1 MTLCGAQKS
10 ARELTLGH
18 CRSQI
23 VVAPPRGL
31 WEWPIFVAKP
41 HRGLSKVRNILRNA
55 VSFAL
60 LSFISLAGFA
70 AEKPKV
76 QIMPEDQVKTGMHG
90 VAYTVFE
97 GVTPEPMEVE
107 ILGVLRNMA
116 GPKSDVILA
125 RLHGKKVE
133 YFGVVAGMSGSP
145 VYIDGKLIGAIAYRI
160 GEFSKEPIA
169 GITPAGSMLEID
181 AMDKTPAPEEA
192 RALAGDR
199 QATART
205 SGPGLATSPN
215 QQDPGYANLLKP
227 IETPLVFTGFSENTL
242 RLFSKDFASVGV
254 VPVMGA
260 GSVSND
266 KQPEPLVPGSAVS
279 AILVR
284 GDMNIAGT
292 CTVTYLDDTHLLACG
307 HPLLQS
313 GSVNMPMTK
322 ATVLATLPSAQN
334 SFKIVNA
341 TEPVGAFMQDRRAGL
356 MGRFDRE
363 PHMIPVT
370 LTFNGVSHPKQF
382 HYEVLNNAK
391 VTPAAMMATV
401 FNAIQGMNEYGED
414 TTYRLRGDIDV
425 LGYPKLRV
433 QNMYAPLDGSTPTAY
448 SIALSIGEH
457 FSRIFENPYATPK
470 IEGVELNFDLVPD
483 RRSARLETARTD
495 ITEAR
500 PGDEIT
506 IETLLRPYRGESIL
520 RQIPVKIPTSTPR
533 GTLRILVSDGDTL
546 DKMRRVSGA
555 MSRRLDLGSTIAL
568 LNKEHTNS
576 ELYVSLL
583 EASPQAM
590 VDDKVMPTLPLS
602 VMNVM
607 DGMRGTQD
615 MIVVGESAVDEAS
628 TPVDYVVT
636 GSQIITLT
644 IK

>member
-1 MTLCGAQKS
+1 
-10 ARELTLGH
+10 
-18 CRSQI
+18 
-23 VVAPPRGL
+23 
-31 WEWPIFVAKP
+31 
-41 HRGLSKVRNILRNA
+41 
-55 VSFAL
+55 
-60 LSFISLAGFA
+60 
-70 AEKPKV
+70 
-76 QIMPEDQVKTGMHG
+76 MPEDQVKAGMHG

-97 GVTPEPMEVE
+97 GVTPEPMDVE

-145 VYIDGKLIGAIAYRI
+145 VYIDGKLVGAIAYRI

-192 RALAGDR
+192 RGLREEKQSA
-199 QATART
+199 ART
-205 SGPGLATSPN
+205 SGPGLAAAPD
-215 QQDPGYANLLKP
+215 QPDPGYANLLKP
-227 IETPLVFTGFSENTL
+227 IDTPLVFTGFSENTL
-242 RLFSKDFASVGV
+242 RLFSKDFAAVGI

-313 GSVNMPMTK
+313 GSVDMPMTK
-322 ATVLATLPSAQN
+322 ATVLATLPSAEN
-334 SFKIVNA
+334 SFKIVNT
-341 TEPVGAFMQDRRAGL
+341 TEPVGAFVQDRRAGIL
-356 MGRFDRE
+356 GRFDRE

-370 LTFNGVSHPKQF
+370 LTFHGVSHPKQF

-391 VTPAAMMATV
+391 VTPGAMMATV
-401 FNAIQGMNEYGED
+401 FNALQGMNEYGED

-433 QNMYAPLDGSTPTAY
+433 KNMYAPLDGSTPTAY
-448 SIALSIGEH
+448 AIALAIGEH

-495 ITEAR
+495 VTEAR

-520 RQIPVKIPTSTPR
+520 RQIPVRIPTSTPK

-546 DKMRRVSGA
+546 DKTRRVSGP

-583 EASPQAM
+583 AANPQAM

>member
-1 MTLCGAQKS
+1 ML
-10 ARELTLGH
+10 
-18 CRSQI
+18 RS
-23 VVAPPRGL
+23 
-31 WEWPIFVAKP
+31 
-41 HRGLSKVRNILRNA
+41 A
-55 VSFAL
+55 VSL
-60 LSFISLAGFA
+60 LLVCLTSLAGLA
-70 AEKPKV
+70 AEKPTV
-76 QIMPEDQVKTGMHG
+76 QIMPEEQVKAGMHG

-97 GVTPEPMEVE
+97 GVTPEPMDVE

-145 VYIDGKLIGAIAYRI
+145 VYIDGKLVGAIAFRI

-181 AMDKTPAPEEA
+181 AMDKTPATDMAQGAGKREA
-192 RALAGDR
+192 SP
-199 QATART
+199 TA
-205 SGPGLATSPN
+205 GPGLATAPN
-215 QQDPGYANLLKP
+215 QQDAGYANLLKP

-292 CTVTYLDDTHLLACG
+292 CTVTYVDETHLLACG

-313 GSVNMPMTK
+313 GSIDMPMTK
-322 ATVLATLPSAQN
+322 ATVLATLPSPEN
-334 SFKIVNA
+334 SFKIVNS
-341 TEPVGAFMQDRRAGL
+341 TEAVGAFVQDRRAGI
-356 MGRFDRE
+356 MGRFDRAA
-363 PHMIPVT
+363 HMIPVT
-370 LTFNGVSHPKQF
+370 LTFRGVSHPKQF

-391 VTPAAMMATV
+391 ITPAAMKATV

-414 TTYRLRGDIDV
+414 TTYSLQGDIDV
-425 LGYPKLRV
+425 LGYPQLRV
-433 QNMYAPLDGSTPTAY
+433 KNMYAPLDGTTPTAY
-448 SIALSIGEH
+448 GIALSIGEH

-495 ITEAR
+495 VTEAR

-506 IETLLRPYRGESIL
+506 IEALLRPYRGDSIV

-546 DKMRRVSGA
+546 DKMRRVSGP

-568 LNKEHTNS
+568 LNKEHANS

-583 EASPQAM
+583 EANPQAM

-615 MIVVGESAVDEAS
+615 MVVMGESAVDEAS

>member
-1 MTLCGAQKS
+1 MRNMIRRAISSVLLC
-10 ARELTLGH
+10 LT
-18 CRSQI
+18 
-23 VVAPPRGL
+23 
-31 WEWPIFVAKP
+31 
-41 HRGLSKVRNILRNA
+41 
-55 VSFAL
+55 
-60 LSFISLAGFA
+60 SLAAFA

-76 QIMPEDQVKTGMHG
+76 QIMPEDQVKAGMHG

-97 GVTPEPMEVE
+97 GTRPEAMEVE
-107 ILGVLRNMA
+107 ILGVLHNMA

-125 RLHGKKVE
+125 RLHGQKVE
-133 YFGVVAGMSGSP
+133 YTGVAAGMSGSP
-145 VYIDGKLIGAIAYRI
+145 VYIDGKLVGAIAYRI

-169 GITPAGSMLEID
+169 GVTPAATMLEID
-181 AMDKTPAPEEA
+181 DMDKTSAPDMA
-192 RALAGDR
+192 QGLAGEKQGAD
-199 QATART
+199 RT
-205 SGPGLATSPN
+205 SGPGDSAALS
-215 QQDPGYANLLKP
+215 QQASGYANLLKP
-227 IETPLVFTGFSENTL
+227 IETPLVFNGFSEDTL
-242 RLFSKDFASVGV
+242 RLFSKEFASAGV

-292 CTVTYLDDTHLLACG
+292 CTVTYLDDSHLLACG

-313 GSVNMPMTK
+313 GNVDMPMTK
-322 ATVLATLPSAQN
+322 ATVLATLPSPSN
-334 SFKIVNA
+334 SFKIVNT
-341 TEPVGAFMQDRRAGL
+341 TEAVGAFVQDRRAGI

-370 LTFNGVSHPKQF
+370 LTFHGVSHSKQF

-391 VTPAAMMATV
+391 ITPAAMMATV

-414 TTYRLRGDIDV
+414 TTYRLQGDISV
-425 LGYPKLRV
+425 LGYPKLSV
-433 QNMYAPLDGSTPTAY
+433 KNMYAPADGTAPTAY
-448 SIALSIGEH
+448 GIALSIGER
-457 FSRIFENPYATPK
+457 FSRIFENPYERPK

-495 ITEAR
+495 VTEAR

-520 RQIPVKIPTSTPR
+520 RQIPVRIPTSTPK

-546 DKMRRVSGA
+546 DKMHRVPANMG
-555 MSRRLDLGSTIAL
+555 RRLDLASTIAM
-568 LNKEHTNS
+568 LNKEHSNS
-576 ELYVSLL
+576 QVYVSLL
-583 EASPQAM
+583 EANPQAM

-607 DGMRGTQD
+607 DGLRGTQD
-615 MIVVGESAVDEAS
+615 MVVVGESAVDEAS
-628 TPVDYVVT
+628 APVDYVVT

>member
-1 MTLCGAQKS
+1 MVRRVISSVLLC
-10 ARELTLGH
+10 LT
-18 CRSQI
+18 
-23 VVAPPRGL
+23 
-31 WEWPIFVAKP
+31 
-41 HRGLSKVRNILRNA
+41 
-55 VSFAL
+55 
-60 LSFISLAGFA
+60 SLAAFA
-70 AEKPKV
+70 ADKPKV
-76 QIMPEDQVKTGMHG
+76 QIMAEDQVKAGMTG

-97 GVTPEPMEVE
+97 GTKPEAMEVE
-107 ILGVLRNMA
+107 ILGVLHNMA

-133 YFGVVAGMSGSP
+133 YTGVVAGMSGSP
-145 VYIDGKLIGAIAYRI
+145 VYIDGKLVGAIAYRI

-169 GITPAGSMLEID
+169 GITPAATMLEID
-181 AMDKTPAPEEA
+181 DMDKTPAPDMARGLTGNKPEA
-192 RALAGDR
+192 N
-199 QATART
+199 RT
-205 SGPGLATSPN
+205 SGPGDNATLN
-215 QQDPGYANLLKP
+215 QQASGYANLLKP
-227 IETPLVFTGFSENTL
+227 IETPLVFTGFSEDTL
-242 RLFSKDFASVGV
+242 RLFSKDFASAGV

-266 KQPEPLVPGSAVS
+266 KQPEPLEPGSAVS

-292 CTVTYLDDTHLLACG
+292 CTVTYLDDSRLLACG

-313 GSVNMPMTK
+313 GNIDMPMTK
-322 ATVLATLPSAQN
+322 ATVLATLPSPAN
-334 SFKIVNA
+334 SFKIVNT
-341 TEPVGAFMQDRRAGL
+341 TEPVGAFVQDRRAGI

-370 LTFNGVSHPKQF
+370 LTFHGVSHPKQF

-391 VTPAAMMATV
+391 ITPAAMMATV

-414 TTYRLRGDIDV
+414 TTYRLQGGISV
-425 LGYPKLRV
+425 GGYPRLSVK
-433 QNMYAPLDGSTPTAY
+433 NMYAPADGTAPTAY
-448 SIALSIGEH
+448 GIALSIGER
-457 FSRIFENPYATPK
+457 FTRIFDNPYERPK
-470 IEGVELNFDLVPD
+470 IEGVELNFELVPD

-495 ITEAR
+495 VTEAR

-520 RQIPVKIPTSTPR
+520 RQIPVRIPTSTPK

-546 DKMRRVSGA
+546 DRMRRAPASMG
-555 MSRRLDLGSTIAL
+555 RRLDLASTIAM
-568 LNKEHTNS
+568 LNKEHANS
-576 ELYVSLL
+576 QVYVSLL
-583 EASPQAM
+583 EANPQAM

-607 DGMRGTQD
+607 EGLRGTQE
-615 MIVVGESAVDEAS
+615 MVVVGESAVDEAS
-628 TPVDYVVT
+628 APVDYVVT

>member
-1 MTLCGAQKS
+1 M
-10 ARELTLGH
+10 
-18 CRSQI
+18 
-23 VVAPPRGL
+23 
-31 WEWPIFVAKP
+31 
-41 HRGLSKVRNILRNA
+41 RNILRNA

-70 AEKPKV
+70 AEKPRV
-76 QIMPEDQVKTGMHG
+76 QIMPEDQVKAGMHG

-97 GVTPEPMEVE
+97 GVTPEAMEVE
-107 ILGVLRNMA
+107 ILGVLRNLA

-145 VYIDGKLIGAIAYRI
+145 VYIDGKLVGAIAYRI

-192 RALAGDR
+192 RGLPGEKPS
-199 QATART
+199 ATRT
-205 SGPGLATSPN
+205 SGPGLAASPN

-242 RLFSKDFASVGV
+242 RLFSKDFVSIGV

-313 GSVNMPMTK
+313 GSVDMPMTK
-322 ATVLATLPSAQN
+322 ATVLATLPSAEN
-334 SFKIVNA
+334 SFKIVNT
-341 TEPVGAFMQDRRAGL
+341 TEPVGAFVQDRRGGI
-356 MGRFDRE
+356 MGRFDRQ

-433 QNMYAPLDGSTPTAY
+433 KNMYAPLDGSTPTAY
-448 SIALSIGEH
+448 GIALSIGEH

-495 ITEAR
+495 ITQAR
-500 PGDEIT
+500 PGAEIT
-506 IETLLRPYRGESIL
+506 IEALLRPYRGESIL
-520 RQIPVKIPTSTPR
+520 RQIPVKIPTSTPK

-546 DKMRRVSGA
+546 DKMRRVSGP

-583 EASPQAM
+583 EANPQAM